1 MNLDEA
7 RNNCLIGFK
16 LNAQLFT
23 GTCVYILY
31 IRLVVRDYGGMDQQ
45 AEKSYYVSKLPW
57 LERKM
62 GYIVLD

>member
-1 MNLDEA
+1 MRVISTLKMNLDEA

-31 IRLVVRDYGGMDQQ
+31 IRLVVLVRDYGSMDRA
-45 AEKSYYVSKLPW
+45 AE
-57 LERKM
+57 R
-62 GYIVLD
+62 